1 MSRATSTAVRRSI
14 AATLVAVAGSAYAA
28 EPITGRPSV
37 TDGDTVV
44 IQDTKIRLHG
54 IDAPESAQ
62 TCQDAAGKD
71 YRCGQAAANALS
83 DHIGQANVTC
93 EPRDTDRYG
102 RTVAVCRKGREDL
115 NAWMVRQGH
124 AVAYRRY
131 AEDYVAAE
139 GEAKVAKRGIWAGT
153 FQEPQDWR
161 RAQRGGEP
169 QAEESV
175 PRTAPPALAAGGCQ
189 VKGNISAKGERIY
202 HLPGSSSYAKT
213 RIDEA
218 DGERMFCTE
227 DEAKAAGW
235 RAPRG

>member
-1 MSRATSTAVRRSI
+1 MIFRAI
-14 AATLVAVAGSAYAA
+14 AAVLCLAAPAFAA

-37 TDGDTVV
+37 TDGDTLV
-44 IQDTKIRLHG
+44 IRDTRIRLHG

-62 TCQDAAGKD
+62 TCQDSAGKD
-71 YRCGQAAANALS
+71 YRCGQAAALALA
-83 DHIGQANVTC
+83 DRIGQAAVTC

-139 GEAKVAKRGIWAGT
+139 GEAKAAKRGIWAGT

-161 RAQRGGEP
+161 RERREGGAETRPEP
-169 QAEESV
+169 AV
-175 PRTAPPALAAGGCQ
+175 PATTAAGGCQ
-189 VKGNISAKGERIY
+189 IKGNISAKGEKIY

-218 DGERMFCTE
+218 SGERMFCSE

-235 RAPRG
+235 RPPRG